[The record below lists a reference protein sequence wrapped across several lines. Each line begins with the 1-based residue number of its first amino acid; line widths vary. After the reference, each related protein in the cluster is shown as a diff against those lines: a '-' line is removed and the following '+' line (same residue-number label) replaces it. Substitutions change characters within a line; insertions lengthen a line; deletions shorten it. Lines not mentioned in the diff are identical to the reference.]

1 MKMTKQ
7 NLKKFVQIL
16 ESNVHTK
23 PRINTKD
30 VVNVL
35 KSYLGEEA
43 LSPKNRLLKLKFDPS
58 VKLLKL
64 VALTIIL
71 RDEMEDMDFP
81 ADVLEASDNF
91 IEKLNNS
98 AEHIASGGEKSNEQ
112 LMKIVMK
119 TGEALDRVFGL

>member
-1 MKMTKQ
+1 MTKED
-7 NLKKFVQIL
+7 LKKFAQIL

-30 VVNVL
+30 VVNVI
-35 KSYLGEEA
+35 KSYLGEEV
-43 LSPKNRLLKLKFDPS
+43 LNPKNRLLKLKFDPS

-64 VALTIIL
+64 VALTFIL

-81 ADVLEASDNF
+81 DDVVEASDKF

-98 AEHIASGGEKSNEQ
+98 AELMASGGEKSNEQ
-112 LMKIVMK
+112 LMNIVMK
-119 TGEALDRVFGL
+119 TSEALDGVFGV